1 MDACELSEF
10 ITPCERT
17 PGAPEKP
24 IGTPYVRLGVKS
36 RRFASILNR
45 CPLKANDPPLRHFEA
60 RDQRDDGRCSETWPL
75 VDCRRVGEH
84 QLFEFAKAVS
94 NFAAIEVDAELIGM

>member
-36 RRFASILNR
+36 RRFASILIAFAEGQR
-45 CPLKANDPPLRHFEA
+45 SAPPPFRGVRSA
-60 RDQRDDGRCSETWPL
+60 G
-75 VDCRRVGEH
+75 
-84 QLFEFAKAVS
+84 
-94 NFAAIEVDAELIGM
+94 

>member
-36 RRFASILNR
+36 RRLHPF
-45 CPLKANDPPLRHFEA
+45 
-60 RDQRDDGRCSETWPL
+60 
-75 VDCRRVGEH
+75 
-84 QLFEFAKAVS
+84 
-94 NFAAIEVDAELIGM
+94 

>member
-24 IGTPYVRLGVKS
+24 IGSPYVRLGVKS
-36 RRFASILNR
+36 RRFASILIASAEGQR
-45 CPLKANDPPLRHFEA
+45 SAPPPI
-60 RDQRDDGRCSETWPL
+60 S
-75 VDCRRVGEH
+75 RR
-84 QLFEFAKAVS
+84 
-94 NFAAIEVDAELIGM
+94 AISGMTTAGIPRLGLLWIVVA